1 MNEPERVVISGL
13 GVVSSIGIGA
23 EAFTAGLRAGRDGAK
38 PITSFDTA
46 GFERGI
52 GTEIPGFTAAD
63 WLRVLDPATVGRAA
77 QLSAAAA
84 RLAVRDGD
92 LSDRHLRRRTLVSVG
107 TTDGESQDLDALA
120 AQQVHRGIEQVD
132 PRLAGRVSAGRL
144 TASIVAELGLD
155 DVEAVTIGTACAAG
169 NYAIGSGVDAI
180 RAGDVDLALCGGVD
194 AMCRKTFAGFHRLGA
209 VSPDRCRP
217 FDRDRAGI
225 LPGEGAAILVLES
238 LASARA
244 RGARIHAEVLGYGLN
259 CDARSPVAPDKATLA
274 DCMRLAHADAGVQPA
289 DIDFV
294 SAHGTGTRANDLT
307 EAGAI
312 RDVFDVPPPVV
323 SIKSMLGHTMGA
335 AGALAVAAG
344 ALAITNGF
352 IPPTINHRETDPE
365 CDVDCVPNTARAG
378 RVDVVQNNALAFG
391 GNNCVVVL
399 GRLK

>member
-1 MNEPERVVISGL
+1 
-13 GVVSSIGIGA
+13 
-23 EAFTAGLRAGRDGAK
+23 
-38 PITSFDTA
+38 
-46 GFERGI
+46 
-52 GTEIPGFTAAD
+52 
-63 WLRVLDPATVGRAA
+63 
-77 QLSAAAA
+77 
-84 RLAVRDGD
+84 
-92 LSDRHLRRRTLVSVG
+92 
-107 TTDGESQDLDALA
+107 
-120 AQQVHRGIEQVD
+120 
-132 PRLAGRVSAGRL
+132 
-144 TASIVAELGLD
+144 
-155 DVEAVTIGTACAAG
+155 
-169 NYAIGSGVDAI
+169 
-180 RAGDVDLALCGGVD
+180 
-194 AMCRKTFAGFHRLGA
+194 
-209 VSPDRCRP
+209 
-217 FDRDRAGI
+217 
-225 LPGEGAAILVLES
+225 
-238 LASARA
+238 
-244 RGARIHAEVLGYGLN
+244 
-259 CDARSPVAPDKATLA
+259 
-274 DCMRLAHADAGVQPA
+274 VQSA